1 MTEEQKIFAGKLF
14 CPGDPALRALKLKA
28 HNLCTRYNATFEDE
42 TEIRTVLLSESVRQ
56 FGCRQL
62 PTGPIYV
69 HYGCH
74 TTIGDRFFGN
84 FNLTIQDDA
93 RVTIGNDCNSGTG
106 CDNRHAGTDPMLPD
120 ERKLL
125 KLPDGSEKRVCYAKP
140 VIIGDNCWFG
150 ANVTVCPGVTIGD
163 NCVIGAGSVVT
174 RDIPSDSFAA
184 GVPCRVIRRITES
197 DRMANRPELF

>member
-14 CPGDPALRALKLKA
+14 CPGDAALRALKLKA

-42 TEIRTVLLSESVRQ
+42 TEIRTVLLSEL
-56 FGCRQL
+56 FGSLGAGSFLQ
-62 PTGPIYV
+62 GPIYV

-74 TTIGDRFFGN
+74 TTIGERFFGN

-93 RVTIGNDCNSGTG
+93 RVTIGNDCNFGPGATIVTPV
-106 CDNRHAGTDPMLPD
+106 HPMLPD

-184 GVPCRVIRRITES
+184 GVPCRVIRGITES

>member
-42 TEIRTVLLSESVRQ
+42 TEIRTVLLSEL
-56 FGCRQL
+56 FGSLGAGSFLQ
-62 PTGPIYV
+62 GPIYV

-74 TTIGDRFFGN
+74 TTIGDRFVGN
-84 FNLTIQDDA
+84 FNLPIQDDA
-93 RVTIGNDCNSGTG
+93 RVTIGNDCNFGPGATIVTPV
-106 CDNRHAGTDPMLPD
+106 HPMLPD

>member
-42 TEIRTVLLSESVRQ
+42 TEIRTVLLSEL
-56 FGCRQL
+56 FGSLGAGSFLQ
-62 PTGPIYV
+62 GPIYV

-74 TTIGDRFFGN
+74 TTIGERFFGN

-93 RVTIGNDCNSGTG
+93 RVTIGNDCNFGPGATIVTPV
-106 CDNRHAGTDPMLPD
+106 HPMLPD

-125 KLPDGSEKRVCYAKP
+125 KLPEHINWDAVLQSLVDTWLPLLGIAAAILMVLL
-140 VIIGDNCWFG
+140 
-150 ANVTVCPGVTIGD
+150 TVFI
-163 NCVIGAGSVVT
+163 
-174 RDIPSDSFAA
+174 
-184 GVPCRVIRRITES
+184 IRR
-197 DRMANRPELF
+197 NRRHRNSQSR